1 MSTAFSNALAGLSA
15 NAQAINVVSANLSN
29 INTTGYKGQT
39 VSFEDLIS
47 ASLGD
52 TSGAAQ
58 VGGNTVMRSTTQFN
72 QGSIQTT
79 SQPYDAAIQ
88 GSGFFVLQT
97 GAGQQVY
104 SRAGNFSVD
113 SSGNLVAAGGQHVQ
127 GWNAVNGVVSTSG
140 GVSNITVPVNGL
152 QPPTATTNFSV
163 GANLNASATLG
174 ASNATFSSPIQ
185 VVDAQGAQHVLTI
198 TYSETSANNWGYTV
212 TIPSADLAAGA
223 GGAAGAA
230 PTTLTSGTLVFDG
243 TGHLTTPAVAA
254 NPIKIAITGLADGA
268 SDMNLNW
275 NLYDANGVASV
286 TSFSQASSNLPTTQ
300 DGVIASQVTS
310 IGIGVNG
317 AIQATYSNGST
328 VTVAQL
334 ALASV
339 LNPDSMQDLGNNT
352 LGITAA
358 TATPT
363 IGVPGTGS
371 RGQIAGGSL
380 ESSTVDIATQM
391 TDLLTYERGYQA
403 DSKVITTEDEILQA
417 TIALRP

>member
-58 VGGNTVMRSTTQFN
+58 VGGNTVMRSATQFN

-113 SSGNLVAAGGQHVQ
+113 SFGNLVARGGQYVQ
-127 GWNAVNGVVSTSG
+127 GWNAVNGALSTSG
-140 GVSNITVPVNGL
+140 GVTNITLPVNGL
-152 QPPTATTNFSV
+152 QSPQATTNFSV
-163 GANLNASATLG
+163 SANLNASATLG

-185 VVDAQGAQHVLTI
+185 VVDAQGTQHVLTI

-212 TIPSADLAAGA
+212 TIPSTDLAAGA
-223 GGAAGAA
+223 
-230 PTTLTSGTLVFDG
+230 
-243 TGHLTTPAVAA
+243 
-254 NPIKIAITGLADGA
+254 
-268 SDMNLNW
+268 
-275 NLYDANGVASV
+275 
-286 TSFSQASSNLPTTQ
+286 
-300 DGVIASQVTS
+300 
-310 IGIGVNG
+310 
-317 AIQATYSNGST
+317 
-328 VTVAQL
+328 
-334 ALASV
+334 
-339 LNPDSMQDLGNNT
+339 
-352 LGITAA
+352 
-358 TATPT
+358 
-363 IGVPGTGS
+363 
-371 RGQIAGGSL
+371 
-380 ESSTVDIATQM
+380 
-391 TDLLTYERGYQA
+391 
-403 DSKVITTEDEILQA
+403 
-417 TIALRP
+417 